1 MMSFKTSHP
10 LKTEAVAV
18 FGGLAAA
25 AAGVSTWLTEELEPW
40 AQGVIAGG
48 VAFVVALLARF
59 VVWSQRSVDELQGN
73 HLDDEEIIAR
83 TAAEFEKLNVDRTH
97 LDLVP
102 GETIHITED

>member
-18 FGGLAAA
+18 FGGLAAV

-40 AQGVIAGG
+40 AQGVIAGV
-48 VAFVVALLARF
+48 VAFVVALIARF

-73 HLDDEEIIAR
+73 HLDDEEVIAQH
-83 TAAEFEKLNVDRTH
+83 AERMNAGSPPTV
-97 LDLVP
+97 LDLKP
-102 GETIHITED
+102 GETIHISGT